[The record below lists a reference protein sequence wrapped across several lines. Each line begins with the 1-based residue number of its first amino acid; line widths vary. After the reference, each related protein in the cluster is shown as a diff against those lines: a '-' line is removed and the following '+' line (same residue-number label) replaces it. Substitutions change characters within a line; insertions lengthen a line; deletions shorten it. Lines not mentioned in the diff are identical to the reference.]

1 MPCALCPPPN
11 GPHPGPHP
19 GPRAGLCAAGPTRL
33 RRPAARGFT
42 LVELVVVMV
51 LLGVLAAVAGP
62 RFAGTSPF
70 TQRRQ
75 ADMLLSTL
83 RLAQSTAVARRA
95 TVHVKAV
102 ASTGRLDLCVDTGC
116 ATPITNPEGG
126 SGWLQLDAS
135 LRFAA
140 DATWSYDA
148 AGAPSFATATTL
160 ALSDSGGTPTG
171 FAVRIEPYS
180 GHARLQTP

>member
-1 MPCALCPPPN
+1 MSITLCL
-11 GPHPGPHP
+11 HPSGRLG
-19 GPRAGLCAAGPTRL
+19 GPRQGLRAGWHAARHP
-33 RRPAARGFT
+33 PVARGFT
-42 LVELVVVMV
+42 LIELVVVMV

-62 RFAGTSPF
+62 RFASTSPF

-95 TVHVKAV
+95 AVHVKAI
-102 ASTGRLDLCVDTGC
+102 ASTGRLDLCADASC

-140 DATWSYDA
+140 DASWSYDA
-148 AGAPSFATATTL
+148 AGAPSFGAATTL
-160 ALSDSGGTPTG
+160 ALSDADGAPTG

-180 GHARLQTP
+180 GHARLETP